1 MARIYL
7 NNEDIKVL
15 ISLKYK
21 CDKEEEYKII
31 EKILKQSEENRV
43 KTNKRASAYKKEKRK
58 QNKNFARSKK
68 EIYKREVIKY
78 IKNSSNK

>member
-68 EIYKREVIKY
+68 EIYKREAIKY

>member
-21 CDKEEEYKII
+21 CDNEEEYKII
-31 EKILKQSEENRV
+31 EKILKQSEESRI

-78 IKNSSNK
+78 VKNGS